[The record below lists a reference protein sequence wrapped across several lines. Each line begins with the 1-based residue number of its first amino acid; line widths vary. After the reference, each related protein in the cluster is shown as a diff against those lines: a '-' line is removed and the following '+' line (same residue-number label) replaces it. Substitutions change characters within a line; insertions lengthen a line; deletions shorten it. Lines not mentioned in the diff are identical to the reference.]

1 MIEVSQIVK
10 TYPNNVKAL
19 DGVSFRINSGEVCGY
34 LGANGAGKSTT
45 IKILT
50 GMLSA
55 DSGSAQVGGIDVFE
69 SPQRVKKII
78 GYVPESG
85 AMFQSLTPYDFLEFV
100 CKMYGI
106 DSGVYKRRIYEFLE
120 MFELINEAGTPVASF
135 SRGMSQKVLIISS
148 LIHNPEIVFW
158 DEPLSGIDFKTTALI
173 RDIVKDLSSRGK
185 TFFYSTHVLD
195 IMEKICTKLIIL
207 NNGKVVHDEEISSA
221 DKRHSIEGTFR
232 KYVDTASS
240 KEKAAGIFKNMTN

>member
-1 MIEVSQIVK
+1 MIEVTELVK

-19 DGVSFRINSGEVCGY
+19 DGVSFTIKPGEVCGY

-45 IKILT
+45 IKIVT

-55 DSGSAQVGGIDVFE
+55 DSGKVTIGGIDVFKN
-69 SPQRVKKII
+69 SQQAKKII

-85 AMFQSLTPYDFLEFV
+85 ALFQSLTPYDFLEFV

-106 DSGVYKRRIYEFLE
+106 EKETYAKRIYEFLE
-120 MFELINEAGTPVASF
+120 MFDLKNEVKTPIASF
-135 SRGMSQKVLIISS
+135 SKGMSQKVLIISS
-148 LIHNPEIVFW
+148 LIHNPEIIFW

-173 RDIVKDLSSRGK
+173 KDIVEDLSSHGK

-195 IMEKICTKLIIL
+195 MMEKICSKVIIL
-207 NNGKVVHDEEISSA
+207 NEGKVVHDAEITNADGRVSIEEIFS
-221 DKRHSIEGTFR
+221 
-232 KYVDTASS
+232 KYVDTTTS
-240 KEKAAGIFKNMTN
+240 KEKAAEIYKNMTN

>member
-1 MIEVSQIVK
+1 MIEVTELVK
-10 TYPNNVKAL
+10 LYPNNVKAL
-19 DGVSFRINSGEVCGY
+19 DGVSFTIKPGEVCGY

-55 DSGSAQVGGIDVFE
+55 DSGNVIVGGISVFDN
-69 SPQRVKKII
+69 PQRVKKII

-85 AMFQSLTPYDFLEFV
+85 AMFQSLTPFDFLEFV

-106 DSGVYKRRIYEFLE
+106 EKDVYNKRIYEFLE
-120 MFELINEAGTPVASF
+120 MFDLKNEAGTPIASF
-135 SRGMSQKVLIISS
+135 SKGMSQKVLIISS
-148 LIHNPEIVFW
+148 LIHNPEIIFW

-173 RDIVKDLSSRGK
+173 RDIVKDLSSHGK

-195 IMEKICTKLIIL
+195 MMEKICSKVIIL
-207 NNGKVVHDEEISSA
+207 NGGKVVHDEAVMSA
-221 DKRHSIEGTFR
+221 GERRSIEEIFK
-232 KYVDTASS
+232 KYVDTTSS
-240 KEKAAGIFKNMTN
+240 KEKAAEIYKNMTN